1 MKKSIIAL
9 LAVVAM
15 AGCAEDTKFYD
26 CGKESFTVTKS
37 QIVSDK
43 GVVIEREGDHYELQ
57 TFLGKAVYNVTEG
70 QVKVSVGGFVAVNNC
85 KVTEVK

>member
-15 AGCAEDTKFYD
+15 TGCAEDTKFYD
-26 CGKESFTVTKS
+26 CGTESFTVTKS

-57 TFLGKAVYNVTEG
+57 TFLGKAIYTVKEN
-70 QVKVSVGGFVAVNNC
+70 QVNVSVGGFVAVNSC
-85 KVTEVK
+85 KVTEVE

>member
-26 CGKESFTVTKS
+26 CGSESFTVTKS

-43 GVVIEREGDHYELQ
+43 GVIIEREGDHYELQ
-57 TFLGKAVYNVTEG
+57 TFLGKAIYTVKEN

>member
-9 LAVVAM
+9 LAVVAV

-26 CGKESFTVTKS
+26 CGSESFTVTKS

-43 GVVIEREGDHYELQ
+43 GIIIEREGDHYELQ
-57 TFLGKAVYNVTEG
+57 TFLGKAIYTVEEN
-70 QVKVSVGGFVAVNNC
+70 QVKVSVGGFVNVNNC
-85 KVTEVK
+85 KVTEVE

>member
-43 GVVIEREGDHYELQ
+43 GVVIDREGDHYEL
-57 TFLGKAVYNVTEG
+57 
-70 QVKVSVGGFVAVNNC
+70 
-85 KVTEVK
+85 

>member
-15 AGCAEDTKFYD
+15 AGCAEETKFYD
-26 CGKESFTVTKS
+26 CGSESFTVTKS

-57 TFLGKAVYNVTEG
+57 TFLGKAIYTVKEN
-70 QVKVSVGGFVAVNNC
+70 QVSVSVGGFAAVNNC
-85 KVTEVK
+85 KVTEVE

>member
-9 LAVVAM
+9 LAVVAV

-26 CGKESFTVTKS
+26 CGSESFTVTKS

-43 GVVIEREGDHYELQ
+43 GVIIEREGEHYELQ
-57 TFLGKAVYNVTEG
+57 TFLGKAIYNVKEDQIIT
-70 QVKVSVGGFVAVNNC
+70 SVGGFVAVNNC

>member
-1 MKKSIIAL
+1 MKKSIIDL

-26 CGKESFTVTKS
+26 CGSESFTVTKS

-57 TFLGKAVYNVTEG
+57 TFLGNAIYNVTDS
-70 QVKVSVGGFVAVNNC
+70 QVKVSVGGLVAVNNC

>member
-26 CGKESFTVTKS
+26 CGTESFTVTKS

-57 TFLGKAVYNVTEG
+57 TFLGKAIYTVKEN
-70 QVKVSVGGFVAVNNC
+70 QVNVSVGGFVAVNNC
-85 KVTEVK
+85 KVTEVE

>member
-15 AGCAEDTKFYD
+15 SGCAEDTKFYD

-57 TFLGKAVYNVTEG
+57 TFLGKAVYNVTDS
-70 QVKVSVGGFVAVNNC
+70 QVKVSVGGFVSVNNC
-85 KVTEVK
+85 KVNEVK